1 VDGLRKLAVIE
12 LVRGLTQTG
21 TATVVVTHDMDF
33 AAEVADVVTTMASGQ
48 VLHDRGGR
56 ELLASRLFFVSQVGL
71 AFGCVSVAEAAALLE
86 RSSPV
91 VTHA

>member
-1 VDGLRKLAVIE
+1 
-12 LVRGLTQTG
+12 
-21 TATVVVTHDMDF
+21 M
-33 AAEVADVVTTMASGQ
+33 VTTMAAGR

-86 RSSPV
+86 RSNPV
-91 VTHA
+91 AVHA